1 MREILIRGGDACFQS
16 HEIST
21 VNFVA
26 ISAIPSGSS
35 LLAQSRRPCGG
46 LAIRMIPTLR
56 GSADVTGWSSIM
68 TEAAPPLHRFLDWME
83 RFRGRDV
90 IFRGVHDED
99 QAHEF

>member
-1 MREILIRGGDACFQS
+1 
-16 HEIST
+16 
-21 VNFVA
+21 
-26 ISAIPSGSS
+26 
-35 LLAQSRRPCGG
+35 
-46 LAIRMIPTLR
+46 MIPTLR